1 MQGPR
6 GSIEIAKCANFRTNC
21 ATLNVTNS
29 RGNPANLRGSRVEFR
44 EMGNLL
50 PIFLFFLFIV
60 LLIFQVL
67 NISIYSACT
76 VEE

>member
-21 ATLNVTNS
+21 TTLNVTNS

-50 PIFLFFLFIV
+50 PILPFFLVIV

-76 VEE
+76 GEE

>member
-21 ATLNVTNS
+21 TTLNVTNS
-29 RGNPANLRGSRVEFR
+29 RRNPANLRGSRVEFR

-50 PIFLFFLFIV
+50 PIFLFVLLIV